1 MAADQQTG
9 KFTFV
14 PPIASTDVAMPPIRL
29 GNAEIRQVAEIGFK
43 LPISLLTQD
52 QALLDANA
60 DWLRPRFLDDD
71 GNWDMIV
78 QSWLLIVEGKV
89 ILIDPC
95 TGDGRHNPALPM
107 QHMLDT
113 PYIDRFAAS
122 GFRPEDVDYV
132 FCTHLHG
139 DHCGWNTVLRDGRY
153 VPTFPRARY
162 VMVQREFDRW
172 DTRRPDHQRVEAN
185 QGVFENSV
193 LPVLEAGLA
202 DIVPDK
208 HFIAHGV
215 LVEPAYGHT
224 AGHSMLS
231 VHSHG
236 ADALFVG
243 DAFHHALEVRYPELD
258 MGACE
263 DFKQGLATRR
273 RIIKRCID
281 DHALFVPG
289 HFPAPHVGWIRS
301 AGGETVFEPYGC
313 A

>member
-1 MAADQQTG
+1 MSSQT
-9 KFTFV
+9 
-14 PPIASTDVAMPPIRL
+14 PPVRQPRLRRRPPWY
-29 GNAEIRQVAEIGFK
+29 GFHRHR
-43 LPISLLTQD
+43 
-52 QALLDANA
+52 
-60 DWLRPRFLDDD
+60 DWLVPRFLDAD

-78 QSWLLIVEGKV
+78 QSWVLFVEGKV

-113 PYIDRFAAS
+113 PYIERFAAS
-122 GFRPEDVDYV
+122 GIRPEDVDYV

-153 VPTFPRARY
+153 VPTFPNARY

-172 DTRRPDHQRVEAN
+172 DTRRSDHKPVEVNA
-185 QGVFENSV
+185 GIFENSV
-193 LPVLEAGLA
+193 LPILEAGLA

-208 HFIAHGV
+208 HYIAHGV
-215 LVEPAYGHT
+215 LVEPANGHT

-231 VHSHG
+231 LHSHG

-243 DAFHHALEVRYPELD
+243 DAFHHALEVRHPELD

-263 DFKQGLATRR
+263 DFNEGLATRR

-281 DHALFVPG
+281 DQTLFVPG
-289 HFPAPHVGWIRS
+289 HFPAPHVGWIKS
-301 AGGETVFEPYGC
+301 VAGETVFEPYSG
-313 A
+313 